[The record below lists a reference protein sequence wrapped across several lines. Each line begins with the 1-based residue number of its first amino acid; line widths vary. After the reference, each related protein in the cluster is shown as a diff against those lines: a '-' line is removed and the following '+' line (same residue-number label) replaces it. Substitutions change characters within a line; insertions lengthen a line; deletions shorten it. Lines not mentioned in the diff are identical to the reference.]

1 MEILEPATLSSDE
14 NQGVRAVVD
23 WLEKSTREL
32 SGVMEMIYV
41 MIGMWVTQEYSFFKT
56 QQLVYLGFM
65 LVHWVFNLNEK

>member
-32 SGVMEMIYV
+32 SGVMEMI
-41 MIGMWVTQEYSFFKT
+41 
-56 QQLVYLGFM
+56 
-65 LVHWVFNLNEK
+65 